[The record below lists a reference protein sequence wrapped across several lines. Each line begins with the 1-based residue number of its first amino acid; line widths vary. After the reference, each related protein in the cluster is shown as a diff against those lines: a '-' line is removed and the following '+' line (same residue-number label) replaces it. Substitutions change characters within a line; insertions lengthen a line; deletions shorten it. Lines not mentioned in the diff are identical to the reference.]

1 MCSISGFLRTLKAKD
16 EHFMSVITHMDHI
29 IQRATD
35 RGRDSSGLVMFNPIH
50 DENPR
55 EVKALMKYDR
65 QLFNT
70 YMSDNTIKPQ
80 RCLINNNRAEPT
92 TEYVQ
97 VKQFTDVQPFHSKNW
112 WVAHNGVICND
123 AEFAGRWE
131 LLTDIDSAII
141 PALLE
146 DEGLS
151 WKTLQQLKGSMA
163 LAMVNKTDPENLY
176 LYRDYKP
183 LYVMYHYEL
192 ATWFF
197 TSLPQYFGF
206 DEYDPRVKIIEV
218 PAFSLCSISASDGFH
233 VLNSKPEPTNKKALV
248 VMSGGLDSTTAAKQA
263 QLDGYDI
270 HLVHM
275 RYGCQAEEREME
287 AIRKIGLA
295 LDCSWEF
302 VDVNWLKE
310 LGGSSLTEGGEIKS
324 GETGAE
330 YCHEWVPAR
339 NLIFLSMCAAISEVK
354 GCSKIYM
361 GLNLE
366 EGGAYP
372 DNTVEF
378 YESCNRALIYG
389 TLNQVQVVNPLGNLM
404 KWEIVKKAL
413 EIKAPIHLSWSC
425 YKGEEKPCGNCGP
438 CYMRK
443 KAFRMNRIEDMIEY
457 QE

>member
-1 MCSISGFLRTLKAKD
+1 MCSISGFLRTYKAKD
-16 EHFMSVITHMDHI
+16 EKFTEVLDIMDNI
-29 IQRATD
+29 IQTATD
-35 RGRDSSGLVMFNPIH
+35 RGRDSSGLALFKPVY
-50 DENPR
+50 DDKPR
-55 EVKALMKYDR
+55 EIKVLSKYDGHLGKAVER
-65 QLFNT
+65 GRMEI
-70 YMSDNTIKPQ
+70 YRS
-80 RCLINNNRAEPT
+80 LINNNRAEPT

-97 VKQFTDVQPFHSKNW
+97 VKKFADVQPFHSKRW

-131 LLTDIDSAII
+131 LDTEIDTAII
-141 PALLE
+141 PHLIE
-146 DEGLS
+146 EGGMS
-151 WKTLQQLKGSMA
+151 WSTIQQLKGSMA
-163 LAMVNKTDPENLY
+163 LAMVDKANPESVY

-183 LYVMYHYEL
+183 LYVMYHYKL

-206 DEYDPRVKIIEV
+206 DEYDPQVKIMEV
-218 PAFSLCSISASDGFH
+218 PAFSLCSLNASEGFTIIKR
-233 VLNSKPEPTNKKALV
+233 KPEPQDKKALV
-248 VMSGGLDSTTAAKQA
+248 VCSGGLDSTTAAKQA
-263 QLDGYDI
+263 QLDGYKI

-275 RYGCQAEEREME
+275 RYGCQAEVKEME
-287 AIRKIGLA
+287 AIYMIARE
-295 LDCSWEF
+295 LDCSFEY
-302 VDVNWLKE
+302 VDVNWLKK
-310 LGGSSLTEGGEIKS
+310 LGGSSLTEDGEIKS

-378 YESCNRALIYG
+378 YESCNKALIYG
-389 TLNQVQVVNPLGNLM
+389 TLNQVQIVNPLGNLM

-413 EIKAPIHLSWSC
+413 EIDAPIHLSWSC
-425 YKGEEKPCGNCGP
+425 YKGGEKPCGNCGP

-443 KAFRMNRIEDMIEY
+443 KAFKMNNLQDMIEY